1 MSKPIL
7 ALNSIRGKSG
17 KDTLIEHIE
26 ANGLKVHR
34 VAFADTLKRACAE
47 VLANGR
53 GSMGLAYSL
62 ERDMHSARKDREEP
76 WLSLAYIPKSEYSA
90 WLNQV
95 AYPADKDYYKPRS
108 LRWHLQQYGTGF
120 VRGHLKKPGHW
131 LEKGCLEVLNGQSD
145 PSVDVVVVTDM
156 RLPNEYERMSLA
168 GAHLIRIVRNWHVPE
183 VDTVPYH
190 ESDIALLAHAFD
202 ALVVNEWGRP
212 EDMFKQIERFL

>member
-34 VAFADTLKRACAE
+34 VAFADTLKRECAG
-47 VLANGR
+47 VLNSDPVRHR
-53 GSMGLAYSL
+53 GIVYI
-62 ERDMHSARKDREEP
+62 ERAMHSAEKDTLRDE
-76 WLSLAYIPKSEYSA
+76 LSVTGITRSPYKA
-90 WLNQV
+90 WLLNHIPQEFWNL
-95 AYPADKDYYKPRS
+95 PRS
-108 LRWHLQQYGTGF
+108 LRWHLQQYGSGY
-120 VRGHLKKPGHW
+120 VRGHLKKPGYW
-131 LEKGCLEVLNGQSD
+131 LDQGCIEVLNGQSD

-190 ESDIALLAHAFD
+190 ESDIALMTHAFD
-202 ALVVNEWGRP
+202 ALVVNEWGAP
-212 EDMFKQIERFL
+212 ERMFDQIKRFL

>member
-17 KDTLIEHIE
+17 KDTLIEHIG
-26 ANGLKVHR
+26 ASGLKVHR
-34 VAFADTLKRACAE
+34 VAFGDSLKEECAATLAAGYGHATTILLRWMHGPEKDTPYPGLSVDLLPDTTYSRWLRAE
-47 VLANGR
+47 TLH
-53 GSMGLAYSL
+53 
-62 ERDMHSARKDREEP
+62 DRK
-76 WLSLAYIPKSEYSA
+76 A
-90 WLNQV
+90 
-95 AYPADKDYYKPRS
+95 PRS
-108 LRWHLQQYGTGF
+108 VRWHLQLFGNEFTRTYLG
-120 VRGHLKKPGHW
+120 KPHHW
-131 LEKGCLEVLNGQSD
+131 LDQGSLEVLKGQSD

-156 RLPNEYERMSLA
+156 RQANEYERMSLA